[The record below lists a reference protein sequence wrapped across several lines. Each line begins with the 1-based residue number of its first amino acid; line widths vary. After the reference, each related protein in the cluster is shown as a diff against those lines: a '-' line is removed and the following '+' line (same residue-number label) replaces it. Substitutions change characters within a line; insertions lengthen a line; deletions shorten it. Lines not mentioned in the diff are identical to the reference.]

1 MIDLAAKPLS
11 IAAAGRAFRDGT
23 LSPIALATHCL
34 AQIHRYDGA
43 LHSVLLMTEE
53 RALEEAHRA
62 ETELAAGLD
71 RGPLHGI
78 PYGLKDIIDTAGIRT
93 TCHSQRDIDR
103 VPTADAEVAIR
114 LREAGGVLLGKMA
127 THEFAI
133 GGPSFDLPFPP
144 ARNPWNPDHFTGGSS
159 SGSGAAVAAG
169 FMPLALGSDT
179 GGSIR
184 LPAAYCGLAGLK
196 PTYGRVSRRGVA
208 PLSYTLDH
216 LGPLTWTVEDCALAM
231 QVLAGFDADD
241 PGSSRNA
248 VPDYQE
254 TLDQGISGLKI
265 GYLRQFHAVGCDR
278 ELIQGMDTAMA
289 KLASLGTEIVEV
301 TLPSMHRF
309 QAAQQAILAAEGFS
323 IHGPDLQS
331 RPETYGRNAFE
342 RLSMGAF
349 ISGADYIDAQ
359 RAARELT
366 TAVESVFETV
376 DLIASAAVPTPA
388 PRIEDVEVV
397 PFRSQPPM
405 TAPFNLTGHPAL
417 SFCCG
422 YSDTGLPLSLQLV
435 GRYFDEATVL
445 RTGHAYELATSW
457 RERRPVL
464 SESKQAETVI

>member
-1 MIDLAAKPLS
+1 MIDLNANPVT

-23 LSPIALATHCL
+23 LSPVTLTQHCL
-34 AQIHRYDGA
+34 GQIQRYDGS
-43 LHSVLLMTEE
+43 LNSVVLLTEE
-53 RALEEAHRA
+53 RALDDARRA
-62 ETELAAGLD
+62 ERELANGFD

-93 TCHSQRDIDR
+93 TCHSRRDIDR
-103 VPTADAEVAIR
+103 IPAVDAEVAIR
-114 LREAGGVLLGKMA
+114 LKEAGGVLLGKMA

-144 ARNPWNPDHFTGGSS
+144 ARNPWNPEHFTGGSS

-169 FMPLALGSDT
+169 FMPLAMGSDT

-231 QVLAGFDADD
+231 QILAGFDAED
-241 PGSSRNA
+241 PASSRQP
-248 VPDYQE
+248 VPDYRQA
-254 TLDQGISGLKI
+254 LGHDIQGLKI
-265 GYLRQFHAVGCDR
+265 GYLRQFHASGCDPEIIR
-278 ELIQGMDTAMA
+278 GIDNAIALLT
-289 KLASLGTEIVEV
+289 SLGAEIVEV
-301 TLPSMHRF
+301 TLPPMRRF

-331 RPETYGRNAFE
+331 RPQTYGRNAFE
-342 RLSMGAF
+342 RLNMGAF

-366 TAVESVFETV
+366 AEVESVLQRV
-376 DLIASAAVPTPA
+376 DMIASAVVPAPA

-397 PFRSQPPM
+397 PFRSQPPL

-417 SFCCG
+417 SLCCG
-422 YSDTGLPLSLQLV
+422 YSEKGLPLSLQLV
-435 GRYFDEATVL
+435 GHYFDEAML
-445 RTGHAYELATSW
+445 FRTGHVYEQAMPW

-464 SESKQAETVI
+464 HKDQRSETPA